1 MYYFN
6 TFQNLILMGFFRKLM
21 LSKASQYEAGII
33 WLGSHR
39 DVVSLQPSKLE
50 YGEVMTFE
58 TAQLRTLVAIVETG
72 SFTKAAA
79 KVNPYTTCC

>member
-1 MYYFN
+1 
-6 TFQNLILMGFFRKLM
+6 MGFFRKLM
-21 LSKASQYEAGII
+21 FYKTFQYEAGIV

-39 DVVSLQPSKLE
+39 DVVYLQPSKLE

-58 TAQLRTLVAIVETG
+58 TTQLRTLVAIVETG

-79 KVNPYTTCC
+79 KVNLT